1 VAALLPGPLVA
12 GPADSTSGKWQATVW
27 PVASSRIG
35 GCSAT
40 QTSWARGHRVRN
52 RQPLG
57 GWTGDGGSPL
67 IVVGARLVAV
77 LCLSVLGTESSR
89 ARV

>member
-1 VAALLPGPLVA
+1 MW
-12 GPADSTSGKWQATVW
+12 PA
-27 PVASSRIG
+27 ASSRIG
-35 GCSAT
+35 GSSAA

-57 GWTGDGGSPL
+57 GSIGDGGSPL
-67 IVVGARLVAV
+67 IVVGARFVVLSV
-77 LCLSVLGTESSR
+77 LCWSVLGTESSR